1 MGGGSRGMKAA
12 TVIHALGG
20 LMALFH
26 AAILAAPAPKA
37 TAAVLR
43 AISAESARLANKLDR
58 PLY

>member
-1 MGGGSRGMKAA
+1 MKAA